1 MSHLTPRRGFALGAL
16 ACAGLLGFGY
26 FLQYARG
33 LEPCPLCVL
42 QRLAFLV
49 TGMTCLLGAVLGPG
63 RLGTRLL
70 AGLALLAAILGAGV
84 AGRQVWLQSLPAD
97 QVPACGPGLDYM
109 LEAFPLG
116 KTLTMVLRGS
126 GECAENAWQ
135 FLGLGIA
142 AWAMVWFVLLGVL
155 TGCLLLRPGT
165 ATDRTS
171 PKKTG

>member
-1 MSHLTPRRGFALGAL
+1 MSSRSWFALSAA

-26 FLQYARG
+26 YLQFAQG

-42 QRLAFLV
+42 QRLAFL
-49 TGMTCLLGAVLGPG
+49 TFGLIALLGALLGPG
-63 RLGTRLL
+63 ALGTRLL
-70 AGLALLAAILGAGV
+70 AGLGLLAALAGAGV

-109 LEAFPLG
+109 VQNFPLG
-116 KTLTMVLRGS
+116 KTLAMVLRGS

-142 AWAMVWFVLLGVL
+142 AWALVWFALLAGLSVY
-155 TGCLLLRPGT
+155 LLLRPSR
-165 ATDRTS
+165 RTGS
-171 PKKTG
+171 R